1 MFAPHA
7 HLSHARGRF
16 TRRNFL
22 RDLSMYSAAGAGA
35 LGLSGTPG
43 GSLPFGAAL
52 AADADG
58 MRQRGKAMIV
68 LWMAGAPSQFETFS
82 PKPDHEN
89 GGGTET
95 IQTAIPGVAF
105 AQGWEN
111 MAAAAGELA
120 VIRSM
125 TNREGN
131 HQRASYQLHT
141 GYAPTGSVR
150 HPSVAAGIVQ
160 QIAPEAFNLPAS
172 VTVGNGGANVAN
184 IGGGFLGV
192 QYDPLNVQRAG
203 QLPPDVR
210 PRGGEVNERRVRERL
225 ALMDRLDGAFAAR
238 GGGAVVK
245 NHREIY
251 RQAGELML
259 DPNLDVFTLDDESQ
273 TTKDRYG
280 DSEFGRGCLLARR
293 LVEAGVTYVEV
304 RMGGWDTHDDN
315 FNRVANNAS
324 QVDPAFAAL
333 IADLKG
339 RGMLDDTLVLWTGEF
354 GRTPKVNARGGRDH
368 FPKAFNSVLAGGG
381 VRGGQVIGSTT
392 ADGAAVQERPVQ
404 VDDLLRSCCHALGVD
419 ADHEH
424 MSPLGRPLRVVDK
437 GEVVRELFA

>member
-7 HLSHARGRF
+7 HLSPASRSHF
-16 TRRNFL
+16 TRRRFL
-22 RDLSMYSAAGAGA
+22 RDLSMYSAAGAAG
-35 LGLSGTPG
+35 LGLG

-52 AADADG
+52 AADAQG
-58 MRQRGKAMIV
+58 MRKRGKAMIV
-68 LWMAGAPSQFETFS
+68 LWMAGAPSQMETFS
-82 PKPDHEN
+82 PKPDHTN

-95 IQTAIPGVAF
+95 IQTAIPGVEF
-105 AQGWEN
+105 AAGWEK
-111 MAAAAGELA
+111 MAAAAGDLA

-125 TNREGN
+125 TNNEGN

-141 GYAPTGSVR
+141 GYSPTGSVR
-150 HPSVAAGIVQ
+150 HPSVASGIVQ
-160 QIAPEAFNLPAS
+160 QIAPEEFNLPAS
-172 VTVGNGGANVAN
+172 VTIGNGGNNLAN

-192 QYDPLNVQRAG
+192 QYDPLTVPRAG
-203 QLPPDVR
+203 QLPSDVR
-210 PRGGEVNERRVRERL
+210 PAQGELNERRVRSRL
-225 ALMDRLDGAFAAR
+225 SLMNKLDSSFAAR
-238 GGGAVVK
+238 GGGRVVE

-251 RQAGELML
+251 QQAGNLML
-259 DPNLDVFTLDDESQ
+259 DPNLDVFTLDDEPQ
-273 TTKDRYG
+273 EVKDSYG

-293 LVEAGVTYVEV
+293 LVESGVTYVEV

-315 FNRVANNAS
+315 FERVKNNAS
-324 QVDPAFAAL
+324 QVDPAFSTL
-333 IADLKG
+333 IADLKS
-339 RGMLDDTLVLWTGEF
+339 RGLLDDTLVLWTGEF

-392 ADGAAVQERPVQ
+392 ADGMAVEDRPVK

-437 GEVVRELFA
+437 GEVVQELFS

>member
-7 HLSHARGRF
+7 HLSPARDRF
-16 TRRNFL
+16 HRRRFL
-22 RDLSMYSAAGAGA
+22 RDLSIYSAGAA
-35 LGLSGTPG
+35 TLG

-58 MRQRGKAMIV
+58 MRKRGKAIIV
-68 LWMAGAPSQFETFS
+68 LWMAGAPSQMETFS

-95 IQTAIPGVAF
+95 IKTAIPGVAF
-105 AQGWEN
+105 AKGWEN
-111 MAAAAGELA
+111 MAAAAGDLA

-125 TNREGN
+125 TNKEGN

-150 HPSVAAGIVQ
+150 HPSISAGVVQ
-160 QIAPEAFNLPAS
+160 QIAPEEFNLPAS
-172 VTVGNGGANVAN
+172 VTIGNGGNNLAG

-192 QYDPLNVQRAG
+192 QYDPLAIPKAG
-203 QLPPDVR
+203 EMPRDVR
-210 PRGGEVNERRVRERL
+210 PARGALDERRVRNRL
-225 ALMDRLDGAFAAR
+225 DLMNRLDGAFAAR
-238 GGGAVVK
+238 GGGRVVE
-245 NHREIY
+245 NHRQIY

-259 DPNLDVFTLDDESQ
+259 DPNLDVFTLDDEPQ
-273 TTKDRYG
+273 EVKDRYG

-293 LVEAGVTYVEV
+293 LVESGVTYVEV

-315 FNRVANNAS
+315 FNRVAANAA

-333 IADLKG
+333 IADLKS
-339 RGMLDDTLVLWTGEF
+339 RGLLDDTLILWTGEF

-368 FPKAFNSVLAGGG
+368 FPRAFNSVLAGGG
-381 VRGGQVIGSTT
+381 VTGGQVIGSTT
-392 ADGAAVQERPVQ
+392 ADGMAVEDRPVH

-424 MSPLGRPLRVVDK
+424 LSPLGRPLRVVDK
-437 GEVVRELFA
+437 GEVVEELFS

>member
-7 HLSHARGRF
+7 HLSPAPGRAARGTF
-16 TRRNFL
+16 TRRRFL
-22 RDLSMYSAAGAGA
+22 RDLSMYSAAGAA
-35 LGLSGTPG
+35 TLGLG
-43 GSLPFGAAL
+43 GSLPFSAAL
-52 AADADG
+52 AADAEG
-58 MRQRGKAMIV
+58 MRKRGKAMIV

-95 IQTAIPGVAF
+95 VATAIPGVEF
-105 AQGWEN
+105 AKGWEN
-111 MAAAAGELA
+111 LAAAAGDLA

-125 TNREGN
+125 TNNEGN

-150 HPSVAAGIVQ
+150 HPSVAAGILQ
-160 QIAPEAFNLPAS
+160 QIAPEDFNLPAS
-172 VTVGNGGANVAN
+172 VTIGGGRGGELY
-184 IGGGFLGV
+184 GGGFLGV
-192 QYDPLNVQRAG
+192 QYDPLNVGRAG
-203 QLPPDVR
+203 QLPPNVL
-210 PRGGEVNERRVRERL
+210 PTAGELNERRVRNRL
-225 ALMDRLDGAFAAR
+225 ALMNKLDGSFARR
-238 GGGAVVK
+238 GGAAVVK

-251 RQAGELML
+251 QQAGDLML
-259 DPNLDVFTLDDESQ
+259 DPNLDVFTLDDEPQSVQ
-273 TTKDRYG
+273 ERYG

-315 FNRVANNAS
+315 FNRVAANAA
-324 QVDPAFAAL
+324 QVDPAFSAL
-333 IADLKG
+333 IADLKD
-339 RGMLDDTLVLWTGEF
+339 RGLLDDTLVLWTGEF

-381 VRGGQVIGSTT
+381 VRGGQVIGATT
-392 ADGAAVQERPVQ
+392 ADGMAVADRPVR

-424 MSPLGRPLRVVDK
+424 LSPLGRPLRVVDK
-437 GEVVRELFA
+437 GEVVEELFA

>member
-7 HLSHARGRF
+7 HLSPARDRF
-16 TRRNFL
+16 HRRRFL
-22 RDLSMYSAAGAGA
+22 RDLSIYSAGAA
-35 LGLSGTPG
+35 TLG

-52 AADADG
+52 AADAQG
-58 MRQRGKAMIV
+58 MRKRGKAIIV
-68 LWMAGAPSQFETFS
+68 LWMAGAPSQMETFS

-105 AQGWEN
+105 AKGWEN
-111 MAAAAGELA
+111 MAAAAGDLA

-125 TNREGN
+125 TNKEGN

-141 GYAPTGSVR
+141 GYSPTGSVR
-150 HPSVAAGIVQ
+150 HPSISAGVVQ
-160 QIAPEAFNLPAS
+160 QIAPEEFNLPAS
-172 VTVGNGGANVAN
+172 VTIGNGGNNLAG

-192 QYDPLNVQRAG
+192 RYDPLAIPKAG
-203 QLPPDVR
+203 EMPRDVR
-210 PRGGEVNERRVRERL
+210 PARGALDERRVRSRL
-225 ALMDRLDGAFAAR
+225 DLMNRLDGAFAAR
-238 GGGAVVK
+238 GGGRVVE
-245 NHREIY
+245 NHRQIY
-251 RQAGELML
+251 QQAGELML
-259 DPNLDVFTLDDESQ
+259 DPNLDVFTLDDEPQ
-273 TTKDRYG
+273 EVKDRYG

-293 LVEAGVTYVEV
+293 LVESGVTYVEV
-304 RMGGWDTHDDN
+304 RMGGWDTHTDN
-315 FNRVANNAS
+315 FTKVPENAA

-333 IADLKG
+333 IADLKS
-339 RGMLDDTLVLWTGEF
+339 RGLLDDTLILWTGEF

-368 FPKAFNSVLAGGG
+368 FPRAFNSVLAGGG

-392 ADGAAVQERPVQ
+392 ADGMAVEDRPVH

-424 MSPLGRPLRVVDK
+424 LSPLGRPLRVVDK
-437 GEVVRELFA
+437 GEVVEELFS

>member
-7 HLSHARGRF
+7 HLTPTRPFSRDGGF
-16 TRRNFL
+16 TRRRFL
-22 RDLSMYSAAGAGA
+22 RDLSMYSGAGA
-35 LGLSGTPG
+35 LALG

-58 MRQRGKAMIV
+58 MRKRGKAMIV
-68 LWMAGAPSQFETFS
+68 LWMAGAPSQMETFS
-82 PKPDHEN
+82 PKPNHEN

-95 IQTAIPGVAF
+95 IQTAIPGVEF
-105 AQGWEN
+105 AKGWERL
-111 MAAAAGELA
+111 AAAADDLA

-125 TNREGN
+125 TNNEGN

-160 QIAPEAFNLPAS
+160 QIAPENFNLPAS

-192 QYDPLNVQRAG
+192 QYDPLSVGRAG
-203 QLPPDVR
+203 QLPPNAR
-210 PRGGEVNERRVRERL
+210 PFGGVDERRVRSRL
-225 ALMDRLDGAFAAR
+225 SLMERLDGSFARR
-238 GGGAVVK
+238 GGGSVVK
-245 NHREIY
+245 NHSEIY
-251 RQAGELML
+251 RQAGDLML
-259 DPNLDVFTLDDESQ
+259 DPNLDVFTLDDEPQSV
-273 TTKDRYG
+273 KDRYG

-293 LVEAGVTYVEV
+293 LVESGVTYVEV
-304 RMGGWDTHDDN
+304 RMGGWDTHQDN
-315 FNRVANNAS
+315 FTKVPENAA
-324 QVDPAFAAL
+324 QVDPAFSAL
-333 IADLKG
+333 IADLKD
-339 RGMLDDTLVLWTGEF
+339 RGLLDDTLILWTGEF

-392 ADGAAVQERPVQ
+392 ADGMAVEDRPVK

-424 MSPLGRPLRVVDK
+424 LSPLGRPLRVVDK
-437 GEVVRELFA
+437 GEVVQELFA